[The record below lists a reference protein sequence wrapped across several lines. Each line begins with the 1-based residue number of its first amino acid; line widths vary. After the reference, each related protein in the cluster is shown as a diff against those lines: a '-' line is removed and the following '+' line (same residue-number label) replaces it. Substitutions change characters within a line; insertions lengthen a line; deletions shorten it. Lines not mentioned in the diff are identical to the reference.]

1 MTEIHPGSVAKS
13 KKSYMKKNK
22 EHKKYIN
29 NSNFLLVQNINN
41 LQPQIRTLTDISTQ
55 NYFTQISEKLE
66 STSINTKCYWSL
78 LKAFQYNKSLFNQ
91 TKLTVLIM

>member
-1 MTEIHPGSVAKS
+1 MTEIHPGSAAKS
-13 KKSYMKKNK
+13 KKSYMKKKNK

-41 LQPQIRTLTDISTQ
+41 LQAQIRTLIDISKQ

-78 LKAFQYNKSLFNQ
+78 LKTFQYNKKSRIKQ
-91 TKLTVLIM
+91 ISRS